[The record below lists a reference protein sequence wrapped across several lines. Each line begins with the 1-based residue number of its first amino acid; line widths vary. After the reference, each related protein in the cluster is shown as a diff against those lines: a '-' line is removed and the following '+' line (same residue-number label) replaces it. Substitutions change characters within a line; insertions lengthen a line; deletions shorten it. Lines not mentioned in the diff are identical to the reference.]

1 VLPLDEAEAEE
12 RVELLSQRL
21 RADPRDKQ
29 TADELAT
36 LLESLGRDL
45 ELLALLSA
53 RVEDAIGVDAV
64 PLTEARRTVLFRLA
78 ERAKAEGRLDESE
91 LYRSM
96 AEAEL

>member
-1 VLPLDEAEAEE
+1 M
-12 RVELLSQRL
+12 
-21 RADPRDKQ
+21 
-29 TADELAT
+29 

-53 RVEDAIGVDAV
+53 RVEDAVGVHAV
-64 PLTEARRTVLFRLA
+64 PLAEARRAVLFRLA
-78 ERAKAEGRLDESE
+78 ERAKAEGRLDEAD